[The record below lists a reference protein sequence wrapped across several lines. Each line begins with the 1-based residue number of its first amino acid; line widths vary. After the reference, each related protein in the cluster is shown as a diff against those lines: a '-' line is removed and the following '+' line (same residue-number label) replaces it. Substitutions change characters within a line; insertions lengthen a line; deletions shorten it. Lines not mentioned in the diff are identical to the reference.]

1 MDRAPLR
8 VKVVAADREVWSGEA
23 VNIIARTTE
32 GDIGIL
38 PGHEP
43 ILAALVPSAVTII
56 TADGEQE
63 VIAVDGGFIAADPR
77 GRVSLLSQ
85 YATRSDEFSPEE
97 AVKVTDEMK
106 RKRERKEWTED
117 DLHRYRLAKAQVM
130 AKKQSD
136 SRL

>member
-63 VIAVDGGFIAADPR
+63 VIAVDGGFIAADPS

-106 RKRERKEWTED
+106 RKRERKEWTEAVSYTH
-117 DLHRYRLAKAQVM
+117 LTLPTTPYV
-130 AKKQSD
+130 
-136 SRL
+136 